1 MLAAIAEGKN
11 FRQSNTEVI
20 QNADGC
26 SVYLFGYEIAR
37 INSKTGER
45 LYSNAGWRTSTTKSR
60 LNALGAG
67 ITQKAFEWYTPA
79 GEVFR
84 NAF

>member
-1 MLAAIAEGKN
+1 MKPGRFAAPPDFGKETKMLAAIAEGKN

-37 INSKTGER
+37 INSKT
-45 LYSNAGWRTSTTKSR
+45 NA
-60 LNALGAG
+60 
-67 ITQKAFEWYTPA
+67 IYTPNTAITA
-79 GEVFR
+79 GYR
-84 NAF
+84 PKSA